1 MLKKGG
7 LATFFYTLTLPLRKL
22 HLKTD
27 LTLITDLGLIKPVP
41 R

>member
-7 LATFFYTLTLPLRKL
+7 EVTFFCTLALPLRKL
-22 HLKTD
+22 TLKTY
-27 LTLITDLGLIKPVP
+27 LTEITDLGLIKPVP